1 MSASFRL
8 AVLLGGCSVVAMG
21 CDEPGAKAE
30 AETKAEAKA
39 GAQGAKAEAPA
50 KTDDAAKP
58 AALTDDPDKPVE
70 VGDLTHDPESWDGR
84 RIIVRGRARPFGNAI
99 ELVDPA
105 PRKALR
111 VMLGG
116 EFGGKSVG
124 CVRTSDG
131 TVACTPDLTMG
142 EVYDVTGKLSLGED
156 HAYTLVPEQLAKAD
170 TKAGG

>member
-1 MSASFRL
+1 MRLWSASFRL
-8 AVLLGGCSVVAMG
+8 AVLLGGCSVVTMG
-21 CDEPGAKAE
+21 CDQTGAKTEAE
-30 AETKAEAKA
+30 AEAAPKPDE
-39 GAQGAKAEAPA
+39 GAAQPA
-50 KTDDAAKP
+50 V
-58 AALTDDPDKPVE
+58 LTDDPDKPVE

-116 EFGGKSVG
+116 ELGGKSVG

-142 EVYDVTGKLSLGED
+142 EVYDVTGELSLGED
-156 HAYTLVPEQLAKAD
+156 HAYTLVPEEVAKAD